1 MIRELDQSRITIR
14 LVEHVEKEGRGA
26 DEHAIARLSGPT
38 LGTLQ
43 RSLVSF
49 NIYLDLQMY
58 R

>member
-14 LVEHVEKEGRGA
+14 LVEHIEKEGRGA

-43 RSLVSF
+43 RSLVGFGTSIDP
-49 NIYLDLQMY
+49 N
-58 R
+58 